1 MKSINFYKAF
11 LLGILIAGF
20 SGIVKSQTCSI
31 YYPLT
36 NGSSWSMTNYDA
48 KGKVDGTSDNL
59 VTRSTTSTEGT
70 IATIQT
76 TSKDKKDSV
85 SGTMNTSIKCTGGKV
100 YIDMKSFVPT
110 NPQYKNMDIKSDATW
125 LEIPETLTV
134 GMKLTDGIGTMTI
147 YNNGTVFSTMKVSI
161 TNRTVASKE
170 SITTAAGTFDCF
182 KVTEDVKMEMT
193 VMGMT
198 VPTNA
203 KTVEYYC
210 ANTGLVKSMT
220 YDKNNKL
227 VGYSELTKITK
238 K

>member
-1 MKSINFYKAF
+1 
-11 LLGILIAGF
+11 
-20 SGIVKSQTCSI
+20 
-31 YYPLT
+31 
-36 NGSSWSMTNYDA
+36 MTNYDG
-48 KGKVDGTSDNL
+48 KGKVDGTSDNV

-85 SGTMNTSIKCTGGKV
+85 NGTMNTSIKCTGGKV
-100 YIDMKSFVPT
+100 YVDMKSFIPT
-110 NPQYKNMDIKSDATW
+110 SPQYKNMDMKSDGTW

-134 GMKLTDGIGTMTI
+134 GMKLTDGTGTMTI

-161 TNRTVASKE
+161 TNRTVASQE
-170 SITTAAGTFDCF
+170 TITTAAGTFVCF

-198 VPTNA
+198 VPTTG

-220 YDKNNKL
+220 YDKNDKL
-227 VGYSELTKITK
+227 IGYSELTKITK